1 MKSITIFVHFLVLV
15 SGISIAQDVKNSEVE
30 AVKEVV
36 QKAIDAK
43 YNYGNIE
50 LMKKYYHSGFN
61 LLIVH
66 NNELHYISLKKM
78 ITGVSKKKAKEEY
91 PPKEK
96 ISIEFLSVEV
106 AGYAATVRFDYF
118 KGKRRTCADFMSLY
132 KFKEGW
138 RIVCQTTYHYP
149 EE

>member
-1 MKSITIFVHFLVLV
+1 MKSITILAHLLVLV
-15 SGISIAQDVKNSEVE
+15 SGISIARNDKNLEVE
-30 AVKEVV
+30 PVKKVV
-36 QKAIDAK
+36 QKAIDAN
-43 YNYGNIE
+43 YNNGNIE
-50 LMKKYYHSGFN
+50 LMKKYYHSRFN

-78 ITGVSKKKAKEEY
+78 IKGVSKKKAKEEY

-106 AGYAATVRFDYF
+106 AGNAATVKFDYF
-118 KGKRRTCADFMSLY
+118 KGKRRTCIDFISLY

-138 RIVCQTTYHYP
+138 KIVSQTTYHYP
-149 EE
+149 EK